1 MNRTTTLDV
10 TGATSAVLCA
20 VHCVATALFAT
31 VLPLL
36 GMSALLDERV
46 ELAFVAAAVLLGVGS
61 LGLGLRLHRDIRPML
76 FLLVGLALLLGVRPL
91 VEEGTVPEVLVVL
104 AGAAMLVSA
113 HLLNL
118 RSGRRAGHEVGK
130 VAAADD

>member
-1 MNRTTTLDV
+1 VNTRTTLDV
-10 TGATSAVLCA
+10 TGAASAVLCA

-46 ELAFVAAAVLLGVGS
+46 ELAFVLAAVFLGVGS
-61 LGLGLRLHRDIRPML
+61 MGLGWRRHRDFCPMV
-76 FLLVGLALLLGVRPL
+76 LLLLGLALLLGVRPRF
-91 VEEGTVPEVLVVL
+91 EEGSATEVLVVV
-104 AGAAMLVSA
+104 AGAAMLGSA

-118 RSGRRAGHEVGK
+118 RIGRRAGHRVRAG
-130 VAAADD
+130 VSDAS